1 MKQRFNA
8 LDVRA
13 TVTNLRERL
22 IGIRLQN
29 IYDVN
34 AKTFLFKFA
43 KPDDK
48 ELVLVESGIRIH
60 TTQFSREKSIT
71 PTPFCA
77 KLRKHLRTRRVT
89 NVRQLGIDR
98 IVDFEFAGGE
108 MGIGYHIICEFY
120 ASGNI
125 ILTDHNYRILAL
137 LRTVQPSE
145 TLKMAVGEIYN
156 VKTVLNDFERV
167 SADQLVTALKSAGPK
182 DNLKKILNIKF
193 EYGPAMIEHII
204 IESSLDP
211 NMKVATDFDTSED
224 SPMLHSLLEGFEKG
238 DELIKS
244 TKDTVPEGFIVLLD
258 DKKNQK
264 TEDKEK
270 IEIYDEFHPYL
281 YKQFENRAYKKFETF
296 DKAVDEFFSAIE
308 SQKLELKS
316 RRQEEAALKKLEAV
330 RKEQESRVQ
339 SLLSQQITN
348 VRKAQLIE
356 LNLQMVDA
364 AITIIRNAVA
374 SQMDWQDLNDLVKE
388 EKRRMNPIAMIIDT
402 LKLET
407 NQITLVLSDPD
418 LEEDEEDSENEGN
431 EPQFIKVDVEIGLT
445 AFANARKYYE
455 QKKSTANKHE
465 KTIEASSKA
474 LKSAERKIRQDL
486 KETKI
491 TATINKIRKPFWFE
505 KFLWFIS
512 TDGHLVIAGRDMQQN
527 EMLVKRYLSKDD
539 VYVHA
544 DLHGAA
550 TVIIKNKPNANGQP
564 IPPSTLYQ
572 AGIMSVCQSKAWDSK
587 MVTSAYWVYPD
598 QVSKSAPSGEYLTTG
613 SFMIR
618 GKKNFLPPV
627 QLVYGFGYVFKLD
640 ESSIGNH
647 VKGNNDNIEN
657 EENSVQNEKPEIDQS
672 DKHIN
677 LIEQK
682 TDPIEE
688 NEINEDSVKNESAE
702 TSATTSGAS
711 TPAREVSQ
719 SDNDSDDSDD
729 SSDDENAFPDTQ
741 LQSLPISTA
750 PKTSSAVNAA
760 TERTD
765 EKDETALQADKY
777 NLEEY
782 GDDSEEL
789 EQAQSSTGSNT
800 PNKKFITARER
811 RLMKKKNLTALT
823 DDVKQ
828 SLEQKKET
836 KKQQKKPAKP
846 AEKAVASP
854 PTTARGRKNKAKKI
868 KSKYADQ
875 DEEERQLRMELLG
888 SNKGPQPKG
897 KKAKREARAKEEKA
911 ALEKERSAR
920 RSAEE
925 KAKKAEKEEKEE
937 KEDNETE
944 SKPVIAESEG
954 VDEKDKE
961 TIRQMLKEENI
972 TVLEADE
979 VANLSVLDSL
989 TANPLPEDIIHFA
1002 IPICAPYTAI
1012 QKYKYKVKLTPG
1024 SLKRGKAIKQAQSVF
1039 FNLNDATARE
1049 KELIKSVPEME
1060 GINTM
1065 MSKVKVSAP
1074 NLEASK
1080 RKKGGN
1086 RR

>member
-13 TVTNLRERL
+13 TVINLRERL

-34 AKTFLFKFA
+34 NKTFLFKFA

-60 TTQFSREKSIT
+60 TTQFSRDKSVT

-89 NVRQLGIDR
+89 NVRQLGVDR

-120 ASGNI
+120 SSGNI
-125 ILTDHNYRILAL
+125 IFTDHEYRILAL
-137 LRTVQPSE
+137 LRNVPATD
-145 TLKMAVGEIYN
+145 TLNIAVGEIYN
-156 VKTVLNDFERV
+156 VQTVLTDFEKV
-167 SADQLVTALKSAGPK
+167 QVDQLQTALRSAGPK
-182 DNLKKILNIKF
+182 DTLKKLLNIKF

-204 IESSLDP
+204 LEAELDP
-211 NMKVATDFDTSED
+211 NTKVATDFDTSEN
-224 SPMLHSLLEGFEKG
+224 SPMMQALLEGFNKG
-238 DELIKS
+238 DELIES
-244 TKDTVPEGFIVLLD
+244 TKNFVPNGYIILLD
-258 DKKNQK
+258 EKNQPK
-264 TEDKEK
+264 TESEEQV
-270 IEIYDEFHPYL
+270 EIYDEFHPFL
-281 YKQFENRAYKKFETF
+281 YKQFANRQFKEYPTF

-316 RRQEEAALKKLEAV
+316 RRQEEAALKKLETV
-330 RKEQESRVQ
+330 RKEQEKRVQ
-339 SLLSQQITN
+339 SLLDQQITN

-374 SQMDWQDLNDLVKE
+374 SQMDWQDLQDLVKE
-388 EKRRMNPIAMIIDT
+388 EKRRENPIAMIIDD
-402 LKLET
+402 LKLAT
-407 NQITLVLSDPD
+407 NQLTLVLTDP
-418 LEEDEEDSENEGN
+418 EEYEDSEDSED
-431 EPQFIKVDVEIGLT
+431 EDASEQKSYKVDVDIGLT

-455 QKKSTANKHE
+455 QKKTTATKHE
-465 KTIEASSKA
+465 KTIEATSKA

-539 VYVHA
+539 AYVHA

-550 TVIIKNKPNANGQP
+550 SVIVKNKPNANGQP

-587 MVTSAYWVYPD
+587 IVTSAYWVYPD

-647 VKGNNDNIEN
+647 VKSQTQQEDSEGEDAAADETAARSGKADFLNSIE
-657 EENSVQNEKPEIDQS
+657 EKKPEEDQ
-672 DKHIN
+672 
-677 LIEQK
+677 
-682 TDPIEE
+682 TDA
-688 NEINEDSVKNESAE
+688 AE
-702 TSATTSGAS
+702 PAEKETVEASPTTSGAS
-711 TPAREVSQ
+711 TPETNEPNDESASE
-719 SDNDSDDSDD
+719 SDSDSDD
-729 SSDDENAFPDTQ
+729 SSDDEHAFPDTQ
-741 LQSLPISTA
+741 LESLP
-750 PKTSSAVNAA
+750 VNI
-760 TERTD
+760 
-765 EKDETALQADKY
+765 EKAHDKDAKADKY
-777 NLEEY
+777 DLDDY
-782 GDDSEEL
+782 GHDSD
-789 EQAQSSTGSNT
+789 EQNDAGSPSTNGSNT
-800 PNKKFITARER
+800 PAKKFITAKER
-811 RLMKKKNLTALT
+811 RLMKKNNLTEIT
-823 DDVKQ
+823 DAIKEQQQLQQQQAKQ
-828 SLEQKKET
+828 
-836 KKQQKKPAKP
+836 KQPKPKQAPAKP
-846 AEKAVASP
+846 KAVAVP
-854 PTTARGRKNKAKKI
+854 PASTRGKKGKAKKM
-868 KSKYADQ
+868 KDKYADQ
-875 DEEERQLRMELLG
+875 DEEERQLRMELLAP
-888 SNKGPQPKG
+888 NKGPQPKG
-897 KKAKREARAKEEKA
+897 KKAKRDAKAKEDKA
-911 ALEKERSAR
+911 ALEKERA
-920 RSAEE
+920 AKKEADE
-925 KAKKAEKEEKEE
+925 KARLLKKQQEEEQQEKEHPI
-937 KEDNETE
+937 ET
-944 SKPVIAESEG
+944 EG
-954 VDEKDKE
+954 VDAKDTE

-972 TVLEADE
+972 TMLEADE
-979 VANLSVLDSL
+979 IANLSVLDSF
-989 TANPLPEDIIHFA
+989 TPNPLPEDIIHFA
-1002 IPICAPYTAI
+1002 IPVCAPYTAI

-1039 FNLNDATARE
+1039 FNLSEATARE

-1065 MSKVKVSAP
+1065 MGKVKVSAP

>member
-13 TVTNLRERL
+13 TVINLRERL

-34 AKTFLFKFA
+34 NKTFLFKFA

-60 TTQFSREKSIT
+60 TTQFSRDKSVT

-89 NVRQLGIDR
+89 NVRQLGVDR

-120 ASGNI
+120 SSGNI
-125 ILTDHNYRILAL
+125 IFTDHEYRILAL
-137 LRTVQPSE
+137 LRNVPATD
-145 TLKMAVGEIYN
+145 TLNIAVGEIYN
-156 VKTVLNDFERV
+156 VQTVLTDFEKV
-167 SADQLVTALKSAGPK
+167 QVDQLRTALRSAGPK
-182 DNLKKILNIKF
+182 DTLKKLLNIKF
-193 EYGPAMIEHII
+193 EYGPAMIEHMILDAD
-204 IESSLDP
+204 LDP
-211 NMKVATDFDTSED
+211 NMKVATDFDTSEN
-224 SPMLHSLLEGFEKG
+224 SPMMQALLEGFNKG
-238 DELIKS
+238 DELIES
-244 TKDTVPEGFIVLLD
+244 TKNVVPNGYIILLD
-258 DKKNQK
+258 EKNKPK
-264 TEDKEK
+264 TESEEQV
-270 IEIYDEFHPYL
+270 EIYDEFHPFL
-281 YKQFENRAYKKFETF
+281 YKQFANRQFKEYPTF

-339 SLLSQQITN
+339 SLLNQQITN

-374 SQMDWQDLNDLVKE
+374 SQMDWQDLQDLVKE
-388 EKRRMNPIAMIIDT
+388 EKRRENPIAMIIDD
-402 LKLET
+402 LKLAT
-407 NQITLVLSDPD
+407 NQLTLVLTDPEERED
-418 LEEDEEDSENEGN
+418 SEDSEDEEASE
-431 EPQFIKVDVEIGLT
+431 QKSYKVDVDIGLT

-455 QKKSTANKHE
+455 QKKTTATKHE
-465 KTIEASSKA
+465 KTIEATSKA

-527 EMLVKRYLSKDD
+527 EMLVKRYLLKDD
-539 VYVHA
+539 AYVHA

-550 TVIIKNKPNANGQP
+550 SVIVKNKPNANGQP

-587 MVTSAYWVYPD
+587 IVTSAYWVYPD

-647 VKGNNDNIEN
+647 VKSQTQQEDGQ
-657 EENSVQNEKPEIDQS
+657 EEDANAEEITTPSGKADFLDS
-672 DKHIN
+672 
-677 LIEQK
+677 
-682 TDPIEE
+682 IEE
-688 NEINEDSVKNESAE
+688 KEPEEDQTDAAESTEKEAVE
-702 TSATTSGAS
+702 ASATTSGAS
-711 TPAREVSQ
+711 TPATNEPNDESASE
-719 SDNDSDDSDD
+719 SDSDSDD
-729 SSDDENAFPDTQ
+729 SSDDEHAFPDTQ
-741 LQSLPISTA
+741 LESLP
-750 PKTSSAVNAA
+750 VNI
-760 TERTD
+760 
-765 EKDETALQADKY
+765 EKAQDKDAKADKY
-777 NLEEY
+777 DLDDY
-782 GDDSEEL
+782 GHDSD
-789 EQAQSSTGSNT
+789 EQNDVGSPSTNGSNT
-800 PNKKFITARER
+800 PAKKFITAKER
-811 RLMKKKNLTALT
+811 RLMKKNNLTEIT
-823 DDVKQ
+823 DAIKEQQQLQQQQAKQ
-828 SLEQKKET
+828 KQT
-836 KKQQKKPAKP
+836 KPKQAPAKP
-846 AEKAVASP
+846 KTVAAP
-854 PTTARGRKNKAKKI
+854 PASTRGKKGKAKKM
-868 KSKYADQ
+868 KDKYADQ
-875 DEEERQLRMELLG
+875 DEEERQLRMELLAP
-888 SNKGPQPKG
+888 NKGPQPKG
-897 KKAKREARAKEEKA
+897 KKAKRDAKAKEDKA
-911 ALEKERSAR
+911 ALEKERA
-920 RSAEE
+920 AKKEADE
-925 KAKKAEKEEKEE
+925 KARLLKKQQEEEQQEKEHPI
-937 KEDNETE
+937 ET
-944 SKPVIAESEG
+944 EG
-954 VDEKDKE
+954 VDAKDTE

-972 TVLEADE
+972 TMLEADE
-979 VANLSVLDSL
+979 IANLSVLDSF
-989 TANPLPEDIIHFA
+989 TPNPLPEDIIHFA
-1002 IPICAPYTAI
+1002 IPVCAPYTAI

-1039 FNLNDATARE
+1039 FNLNEATARE

-1065 MSKVKVSAP
+1065 MGKVKVSAP